1 MSDRFRAGNT
11 DIKLY
16 HYKEKQSLSLY
27 MNMFKSYELDE
38 DGEQIEYYCGD
49 PALKIWAYTDRLFSD
64 GHGFF
69 IGVGG
74 IDSDDSSWLW
84 EVELESAEEQ
94 KRVFR
99 AMADYYYDIRNSL
112 VSPDIFEYFEYV
124 ILPELSYLTG
134 GKEIIYRGAV

>member
-1 MSDRFRAGNT
+1 MNNSFGKFKADNT

-16 HYKEKQSLSLY
+16 YCKEDQSLSLY
-27 MNMFKSYELDE
+27 MDMFKSYELDE

-49 PALKIWAYTDRLFSD
+49 PALKIWAYTDND
-64 GHGFF
+64 KFF

-94 KRVFR
+94 KRVFQ
-99 AMADYYYDIRNSL
+99 AMANYYYDIHNSL
-112 VSPDIFEYFEYV
+112 VSPDIFEYFDYV

-134 GKEIIYRGAV
+134 GKKILYKGAV